1 MTSGFTEGSGLVGK
15 WITKKPE
22 TRNNKTNNH
31 QLTTINPKL

>member
-22 TRNNKTNNH
+22 TRNPKPEIIKP
-31 QLTTINPKL
+31 TTIN